1 MKGRKF
7 TITEKT
13 KKRTKSIV
21 LSIVALL
28 ELVLLVTSVT
38 FSWFEGLTALEI
50 KGENFKTAA
59 ALNSHIEL
67 GENKTTTDKTYSDI
81 IDLTKFFDAQKE
93 VRLSPV
99 SSSDAVNFYAAYDG
113 VPEKSNYKSLHYRKL
128 TKEDVNSNVIQFS
141 FTIASPDGPTDVY
154 FTEVMPIVYINGTAR
169 GQEGRYANPYRFAF
183 SDGTT
188 TTIFR
193 TEDYVGYSAA
203 NAAYKQIAISDLNSD
218 DTPITTNNFVRR
230 PHEFTYYSDHRE
242 KALSFEP
249 NNNNGVQKPINSLF
263 HLDKNETKTITVSVW
278 MEALDY
284 ECLNPSSVSP
294 VPGQEISFSVKL
306 CTSWSINREI
316 TVYDYTADQWVD
328 TYDEENKATAA
339 LYVRSTDG
347 KDDNNRQY
355 ELTHEW
361 DADNKCN
368 KWTGYIPIA
377 LQNCEFLWGT
387 KGTDRVAKAE
397 YTFQAP
403 GRGNA
408 TEITFLGDD
417 AACVWGLTPYD
428 EEGNPNLV
436 NISFRDYTTGVNG
449 NWIANKDDQ
458 GNDIDI
464 AVEITYGTQLL
475 DYDMTASPTKD
486 DNGKNSWS
494 CWIPKTVDTVM
505 FYRRGYNDSNSYVN
519 FNYWKGTGR
528 GTNTVY
534 CATGTKGQ
542 TGTDIESNYVIYVSV
557 DPSADM
563 FKNSQGQSI
572 FTNGKPYISITKTDQ
587 NKNAWYNHV
596 KNNTIDR
603 TQYYPLNDEWPPPA
617 TENELPG
624 ALSPVP
630 GKTNLWY
637 LSLTTKPEAG
647 TDFTVW
653 TESAHNFNNV
663 RQNMSFG
670 VFEYDG
676 TNNTIVITSKIALT
690 VGDVQD
696 NYALKGRMDSSG
708 SGIGFDSN
716 AQAEEGI
723 GKWGEIKRPD
733 LPTNNSIKPVF
744 VHTMSSGVTYVEA
757 TFTYENFEFTV
768 DMKQDSSEP
777 RNWTTSEIPNSVS
790 TGITFKDNLG
800 NVWTD
805 TGSTKTSDNYYYY
818 AKTAN
823 GANSTGT
830 GWRDMIDFE
839 DEAGTSYFKHYDNSV
854 TTLTATF
861 TYDGVPFTVN
871 LKKSSDYIWIA
882 QDSIP
887 QKVNSITYTD
897 SANHKWEFN
906 DNVDMSSTNYCYALS
921 KSVAQFGKKNLIR
934 IYYSNNYSW
943 SNIKIHYW
951 GGTSSATVDMIKVAT
966 NEYGE
971 EIYCTLMPISTGI
984 VFMGNESNGT
994 AKQSVDITSNI
1005 LDMNGFYFTGW
1016 SGDKTTA
1023 ASWTADAETLNR

>member
-50 KGENFKTAA
+50 KGETLKTAA
-59 ALNSHIEL
+59 ALKSHIEL
-67 GENKTTTDKTYSDI
+67 GENKTTEDKTYSDI

-99 SSSDAVNFYAAYDG
+99 SSSDAVNFYAPYDG
-113 VPEKSNYKSLHYRKL
+113 VPIRSNYTSLHYRKL

-154 FTEVMPIVYINGTAR
+154 FTEIMPIVRINGTPR

-203 NAAYKQIAISDLNSD
+203 NAAYKQIAVSGINTN
-218 DTPITTNNFVRR
+218 DTPITTDNFVRR
-230 PHEFTYYSDHRE
+230 PHEFTYYTDHRE

-249 NNNNGVQKPINSLF
+249 NNNNGVQKPINALF

-284 ECLNPSSVSP
+284 ECLNPSAVSP
-294 VPGQEISFSVKL
+294 SPGQEISFSVKL

-328 TYDEENKATAA
+328 TYDEDNKATAA

-355 ELTHEW
+355 EFTHTW
-361 DADNKCN
+361 DAVNKCN

-377 LQNCEFLWGT
+377 LQNCEFLWGP
-387 KGTDRVAKAE
+387 KGTDRVVAE
-397 YTFQAP
+397 EEKTFQAP
-403 GRGNA
+403 ERGNS
-408 TEITFLGDD
+408 TEITFLGEG
-417 AACVWGLTPYD
+417 AACVWGLTPD
-428 EEGNPNLV
+428 QLEK
-436 NISFRDYTTGVNG
+436 IDFRDYTSGQYG
-449 NWIANKDDQ
+449 NWIANGDAQ

-464 AVEITYGTQLL
+464 AVEITYGTKLL

-494 CWIPKTVDTVM
+494 CWIPNTVDTVM
-505 FYRRGYNDSNSYVN
+505 FYRRGYNNNNDYVN
-519 FNYWKGTGR
+519 FNYWAGTQR
-528 GTNTVY
+528 DTNTVY

-542 TGTDIESNYVIYVSV
+542 PGTDIESNYVIYVSL
-557 DPSADM
+557 DPDADV

-572 FTNGKPYISITKTDQ
+572 FKEGKPYISITGAD
-587 NKNAWYNHV
+587 NANTWYEKENS
-596 KNNTIDR
+596 NLLAEIDR
-603 TQYYPLNDEWPPPA
+603 TLYYPKYDSWPGG
-617 TENELPG
+617 TG
-624 ALSPVP
+624 ALSPVS

-637 LSLTTKPEAG
+637 ISLTNKPAAN

-653 TESAHNFNNV
+653 TETAYDFNDV

-670 VFEYDG
+670 VFNYDG
-676 TNNTIVITSKIALT
+676 TNNTIVITDKTELT

-696 NYALKGRMDSSG
+696 NYALIGRMDSSG
-708 SGIGFDSN
+708 SGIGFDSSS
-716 AQAEEGI
+716 QAEEGI

-733 LPTNNSIKPVF
+733 LPTSNSIHPVF
-744 VHTMSSGVTYVEA
+744 VHTMSSGVTSVEA

-768 DMKQDSSEP
+768 DMIQDSSEP
-777 RNWTTSEIPNSVS
+777 RNWTTSEIPDSVT

-805 TGSTKTSDNYYYY
+805 TGSTKTYSNYYYY

-823 GANSTGT
+823 GATSTGT
-830 GWRDMIDFE
+830 GWRDLIDLE
-839 DEAGTSYFKHYDNSV
+839 EVSGSSYFKHYDNSV

-861 TYDGVPFTVN
+861 TYEDIPFTVALN
-871 LKKSSDYIWIA
+871 KSTSDDFTWSTS
-882 QDSIP
+882 SIP
-887 QKVNSITYTD
+887 ASVTSVTYSD
-897 SANHKWEFN
+897 NQNHTWTCSGDIGTN
-906 DNVDMSSTNYCYALS
+906 NYCYALS

-951 GGTSSATVDMIKVAT
+951 GGTSSATVDMTKVAI
-966 NEYGE
+966 NEYGQE
-971 EIYCTLMPISTGI
+971 VYCTLIPISSGI
-984 VFMGNESNGT
+984 VFMGNETNGT
-994 AKQSVDITSNI
+994 AKQSVDITFDI
-1005 LDMNGFYFTGW
+1005 IDMKGFYFTGW

-1023 ASWTADAETLNR
+1023 ASWTADAETLNRYSN